1 MKLSEEL
8 IYRGFSAETT
18 ISNPMDLDNRKNKKF
33 YWGADPSA
41 DSLTIG
47 NLAAL
52 MMCACFVRH
61 GYQPYLL
68 VGGATGQ
75 IGDPKDNGERD
86 LKPLEEVEHNKQCIK
101 KQVEEVISNTT
112 SRLAPA
118 RPSTEVVRQSSSQN
132 EQQVAHS
139 LDSSDGLLRGSGA
152 HTAPVVADD
161 LEVALPNHLDV
172 TMVDNYDWFKDMK
185 YLDFLREVGKAFS
198 MTQLLDR
205 QFVQNRIGEGGSGIS
220 YAEFSYT
227 LIQGYDFLHLYREYG
242 VDLQLCGADQYGN
255 CTSGIHLIKRI
266 EGGEADVWSTPLVI
280 DPVTGRKFGKSEGNA
295 IWLASSDNGGGNYTS
310 IFDFYQ
316 FWLNQPDEAVE
327 YLIKI
332 YTLLEKEQIEE
343 ILTKHREHP
352 EERIAQKALARG
364 ATEVVHGKNAADA
377 IENLTT
383 VLFNRE
389 TNFAEFSEDE
399 LLEFAK
405 YLPVEKRGKQLADIL
420 VKNGFAES
428 KKKAREFIL
437 QGAITV
443 NGEKVKE
450 DITVNQT
457 AMVKKGKN
465 KFLVVK

>member
-8 IYRGFSAETT
+8 IYRGFAAETT
-18 ISNPMDLDNRKNKKF
+18 IENPADLDTRESKKF

-61 GYQPYLL
+61 GYKPYLL

-75 IGDPKDNGERD
+75 IGDPKENGERE
-86 LKPLEEVEHNKQCIK
+86 LKSLEEIEHNKSCIK
-101 KQVEEVISNTT
+101 TQIERVVKSDNVI
-112 SRLAPA
+112 
-118 RPSTEVVRQSSSQN
+118 
-132 EQQVAHS
+132 
-139 LDSSDGLLRGSGA
+139 
-152 HTAPVVADD
+152 
-161 LEVALPNHLDV
+161 
-172 TMVDNYDWFKDMK
+172 MVDNYDWFREMK

-227 LIQGYDFLHLYREYG
+227 LIQGYDFLYLYRKYG
-242 VDLQLCGADQYGN
+242 IDLQLCGADQYGN
-255 CTSGIHLIKRI
+255 CTSGIHLIKRL
-266 EGGEADVWSTPLVI
+266 EDGTADVWSTPLII

-295 IWLASSDNGGGNYTS
+295 VWLAASDSGSGNYTS

-316 FWLNQPDEAVE
+316 FWLNQPDKSVE

-332 YTLLEKEQIEE
+332 YTLYDKETIESILKQHAEAPEK
-343 ILTKHREHP
+343 
-352 EERIAQKALARG
+352 RIAQRALARG
-364 ATEVVHGKNAADA
+364 ATEVVHGEKATEAV
-377 IENLTT
+377 ENLTE

-399 LLEFAK
+399 IREFSE
-405 YLPVEKRGKQLADIL
+405 YLPTMKKGVMLVDALVEGGL
-420 VKNGFAES
+420 AES
-428 KKKAREFIL
+428 KKKAREFIA
-437 QGAITV
+437 QGAITI
-443 NGEKVKE
+443 NGTKATE
-450 DITVNQT
+450 DIKLNQT
-457 AMVKKGKN
+457 AIIKKGKN
-465 KFLVVK
+465 KFLIVK

>member
-1 MKLSEEL
+1 MGSSMKLSEEL
-8 IYRGFSAETT
+8 IYRGFAAETT
-18 ISNPMDLDNRKNKKF
+18 IKDVSELDTRESKKF

-61 GYQPYLL
+61 GYEPYLL

-75 IGDPKDNGERD
+75 IGDPKENGERE
-86 LKPLEEVEHNKQCIK
+86 LKSLDEVEHNKQCIRN
-101 KQVEEVISNTT
+101 QVEKVIKNAS

-118 RPSTEVVRQSSSQN
+118 RPS
-132 EQQVAHS
+132 
-139 LDSSDGLLRGSGA
+139 LRGSGA
-152 HTAPVVADD
+152 HSAPVVADG
-161 LEVALPNHLDV
+161 LELAFSNHL
-172 TMVDNYDWFKDMK
+172 TIVDNYDWFRDMK

-205 QFVQNRIGEGGSGIS
+205 QFVQNRIGEGGAGIS

-242 VDLQLCGADQYGN
+242 VSLQLCGADQFGN
-255 CTSGIHLIKRI
+255 CASGIHLIKRL
-266 EGGEADVWSTPLVI
+266 EGGVADVWSTPLII

-295 IWLASSDNGGGNYTS
+295 IWLAASDNGSGNYTS

-316 FWLNQPDEAVE
+316 FWLNQSDESVE

-332 YTLLEKEQIEE
+332 YTLLSKEE
-343 ILTKHREHP
+343 IDGILAEHAKVP
-352 EERIAQKALARG
+352 EKRLAQRALARG
-364 ATEVVHGKNAADA
+364 VTEVVHGRENAEAV
-377 IENLTT
+377 ENLAA
-383 VLFNRE
+383 VLFARE

-399 LLEFAK
+399 ILEFAK
-405 YLPVEKRGKQLADIL
+405 YLPVEKKGISLVEAL
-420 VKNGFAES
+420 VKHGLAES
-428 KKKAREFIL
+428 KKKAREFIAA
-437 QGAITV
+437 GAITV

-450 DITVNQT
+450 NIELEQV
-457 AMVKKGKN
+457 AIIKKGKN
-465 KFLVVK
+465 KFLIIK